1 MATSVPVVP
10 AAANP
15 SRSLPWLPGRRGVPA
30 TQERVGPGPLRW
42 APPGG
47 PGDRG
52 RDEPATD
59 AVSLELSGYIGM
71 DEDEPLP
78 VAAVHEHGDVAVGV
92 QLEPGLGLVVG
103 DLGGMAHVHIVAPAP
118 GHRTGRPAVSGDRC
132 AVERSWGCL
141 RLSGSIST
149 GG

>member
-1 MATSVPVVP
+1 VAFQPITS
-10 AAANP
+10 
-15 SRSLPWLPGRRGVPA
+15 
-30 TQERVGPGPLRW
+30 EW
-42 APPGG
+42 AQRHYREALTGG
-47 PGDRG
+47 PVDRG

-103 DLGGMAHVHIVAPAP
+103 DLGGIAHVHIVAPAR
-118 GHRTGRPAVSGDRC
+118 GI
-132 AVERSWGCL
+132 ERSGRQFPETCAPWK
-141 RLSGSIST
+141 
-149 GG
+149 GGAFQWV